1 MNMNPDEITLARW
14 LDDEL
19 SGQEHSDMEAWASR
33 NPEQLEAREELR
45 NLRKVLQDNLV
56 ASEEPPYSDFFM
68 TRLHQGIRDVEK
80 GKAIAEPNGGSRVM
94 KSLWSAWLM
103 PLAACAG
110 VVLAFVIGRQTG
122 TQDVVAKENITVPV
136 LYTPEE
142 GVAAEWVPQ
151 GSANASVIVLQGVA
165 AIPDATD
172 FSSTVY
178 VPTAREFDRTATLEN
193 EKSEKENQ

>member
-1 MNMNPDEITLARW
+1 MNMNPDELTLARW

-19 SGQEHSDMEAWASR
+19 CGKELSDMDAWASS

-45 NLRKVLQDNLV
+45 NFRMTLKDNIV
-56 ASEEPPYSDFFM
+56 ASEEPPYPDFFM
-68 TRLHQGIRDVEK
+68 TRLHQGIRDVEG
-80 GKAIAEPNGGSRVM
+80 GKAIVEPSGSPRIM

-110 VVLAFVIGRQTG
+110 VVLAFVIGRQTV
-122 TQDVVAKENITVPV
+122 TQDVAVKENMTVPV

-142 GVAAEWVPQ
+142 GVAAEWVAS
-151 GSANASVIVLQGVA
+151 GGTNASVIILQGVA

-193 EKSEKENQ
+193 EQSEQEN